1 MFFYRF
7 ACLWLWPRFRMVQDG
22 SGSPA
27 QYYSCFTQV
36 SDGTDLARIREIA
49 FELNVLGAQ
58 GSCVETHYI
67 CASRALELSTSPTLI
82 RRLWQIVWH
91 FGTGSNHGYG
101 WYPAYK
107 TSWATHRKAIGCSAH
122 ADVEQFDVH
131 FRNGFAANPG
141 SPFKSLVNT
150 ILLVGGF
157 KYFLFS
163 PLLGEDFQFD

>member
-1 MFFYRF
+1 MSL
-7 ACLWLWPRFRMVQDG
+7 ALAEVQDG

-82 RRLWQIVWH
+82 RRL
-91 FGTGSNHGYG
+91 
-101 WYPAYK
+101 
-107 TSWATHRKAIGCSAH
+107 
-122 ADVEQFDVH
+122 
-131 FRNGFAANPG
+131 
-141 SPFKSLVNT
+141 
-150 ILLVGGF
+150 
-157 KYFLFS
+157 
-163 PLLGEDFQFD
+163 